1 MDADSFFCF
10 FFFSVLLFSIIGGIV
25 GYFRGRAAEGA
36 AWGFLL
42 GPVGVGIVLMRDD
55 ARPKCSACLKPIAE
69 GATRCPHCCA
79 DQPKPA
85 VAKHPPAVCGNVL
98 AAIFAGFALFFT
110 LPYVYVCF
118 VLGYPLPAMG
128 FLCWSLLLIA
138 IVLRPFLLRKPT
150 SKSHMQAS
158 AAPKRKG

>member
-1 MDADSFFCF
+1 MESSATF
-10 FFFSVLLFSIIGGIV
+10 
-25 GYFRGRAAEGA
+25 AA
-36 AWGFLL
+36 
-42 GPVGVGIVLMRDD
+42 V
-55 ARPKCSACLKPIAE
+55 RPKGRL
-69 GATRCPHCCA
+69 GAS
-79 DQPKPA
+79 QPKPA
-85 VAKHPPAVCGNVL
+85 VAKHPPAVRGNVL

-158 AAPKRKG
+158 AAPKRKGDKEPKLESRSPSIPPDVPPGSRRIKPLSPREANVAFDDAINDVLGKNKTDR